1 VPRRTLIMLA
11 LLAVAGAGLF
21 LWASEWLTL
30 AWLKGN
36 RDALVAYCRDN
47 MLFAAMTYMVF
58 FALWAALCL
67 PGVGP
72 LAMAGGMVFGHW
84 MGTAFAT
91 MPAVAGATVA
101 FLVAR
106 HLLRDWA
113 HARFAGMF
121 AVIDRG
127 VARDGGLYLFTLRL
141 IVVVP
146 FFLVNPVMGLTT
158 MPLRIFVLASTL
170 GMLANSFV
178 WVNAGTM
185 LNRIDRVE
193 DVLAPPVIA
202 SFALVGVLPLFLKW
216 LFFRGK

>member
-1 VPRRTLIMLA
+1 MPRRTLFLLA
-11 LLAVAGAGLF
+11 LLVVAGAGLF
-21 LWASEWLTL
+21 VWASDWLTL

-36 RDALVAYCRDN
+36 RDALVAYCRQN
-47 MLFAAMTYMVF
+47 MMFAAMTYMAF

-84 MGTAFAT
+84 MGTAMAT
-91 MPAVAGATVA
+91 TSAIAGATVA

-106 HLLRDWA
+106 HLLRDWV

-127 VARDGGLYLFTLRL
+127 VARDGGFYLFTLRL
-141 IVVVP
+141 IIVVP
-146 FFLVNPVMGLTT
+146 FFLVNPILGLTA
-158 MPLRIFVLASTL
+158 MPLRTFVVASTL
-170 GMLANSFV
+170 GMIANSFM

-193 DVLAPPVIA
+193 DVLSGPVVL
-202 SFALVGVLPLFLKW
+202 SFALVGILPLVLKW